1 MVAGVTLIVCSTV
14 GTDVG
19 GDTGDIV
26 GIPVGCDV
34 GSKCLL
40 ALTMVQNRENKKIK
54 EAMTRKKMILECNQ
68 K

>member
-1 MVAGVTLIVCSTV
+1 VGLIVCSTV

-19 GDTGDIV
+19 GDTGNAE

-40 ALTMVQNRENKKIK
+40 ALAMVQNRENKKIK
-54 EAMTRKKMILECNQ
+54 VAMTRNRMILDRNQ